1 MHVLIVYESLF
12 GNTREVAEAIAEG
25 LRDGAAGEVGAG
37 SPDPSAT
44 ARSAR
49 SAGAGPD
56 LDVDLVEV
64 GAAPTV
70 LPDDLDL
77 LVVGGPTHAFGRSR
91 VSTRRSAVEQGAHP
105 TDPQGIGV
113 REWLDAVHRSA
124 TGGARAATFDTHI
137 AKPRLPG
144 AASHAV
150 AKRLRRDGFELVVP
164 AENFDVDDVEGPLL
178 PGERDRARRWGA
190 ALRGALAA

>member
-25 LRDGAAGEVGAG
+25 VRDGATGATRPG
-37 SPDPSAT
+37 TSDADASLGGT
-44 ARSAR
+44 A
-49 SAGAGPD
+49 D

-70 LPDDLDL
+70 LPEDLDL
-77 LVVGGPTHAFGRSR
+77 LVVGGPTHAFGMSR
-91 VSTRRSAVEQGAHP
+91 ASTRRSAVEQGAHP
-105 TDPQGIGV
+105 TEPEGIGV
-113 REWLDAVHRSA
+113 REWLEAIRRTDTAGS
-124 TGGARAATFDTHI
+124 RAAAFDTHI

-164 AENFDVDDVEGPLL
+164 AESFDVDDVEGPLL

-190 ALRGALAA
+190 NLRSTLVA